1 MITTYRYKFTVQ
13 WVPDET
19 EETVSSIERGYVF
32 GRTYMDA
39 LEHLVDMYGEEQ
51 IENINLAL
59 DGDNDIVVLE
69 DDMKDFNVDWE
80 GPAVNY
86 F

>member
-13 WVPDET
+13 WVT
-19 EETVSSIERGYVF
+19 EETAKSNIERGYVF

-39 LEHLVDMYGEEQ
+39 LERLTDTYGEDQ
-51 IENINLAL
+51 IENVHLAL
-59 DGDNDIVVLE
+59 DGEDDIVVLE

>member
-13 WVPDET
+13 WVA
-19 EETVSSIERGYVF
+19 EETIKSIERGYVF

-39 LEHLVDMYGEEQ
+39 LERLTDTYGEDQ
-51 IENINLAL
+51 IENVHLAL
-59 DGDNDIVVLE
+59 DGEDDIVVLE

>member
-1 MITTYRYKFTVQ
+1 MITTYRYKFTIQ
-13 WVPDET
+13 WAP
-19 EETVSSIERGYVF
+19 EETASTIERGYVF
-32 GRTYMDA
+32 GKTYMDA
-39 LEHLVDMYGEEQ
+39 LERLVDMYDEEQ
-51 IENINLAL
+51 IENVHLAL
-59 DGDNDIVVLE
+59 DGDNDIVILE

>member
-13 WVPDET
+13 WVA
-19 EETVSSIERGYVF
+19 EEIIKNIERGYVF

-39 LEHLVDMYGEEQ
+39 LERLTDTYGEDQ
-51 IENINLAL
+51 IENVHLAL
-59 DGDNDIVVLE
+59 DGEDDIVVLE

-86 F
+86 FQR